1 MSSSFCDTDT
11 TIKIELEI
19 YYISRN
25 LTRLSLYSQVLII
38 SEVTMIARV
47 GEEGVL
53 GLASASLK
61 STAAGVVDKGENS
74 RENYF
79 EQE

>member
-1 MSSSFCDTDT
+1 
-11 TIKIELEI
+11 
-19 YYISRN
+19 
-25 LTRLSLYSQVLII
+25 
-38 SEVTMIARV
+38 MIVRV

-61 STAAGVVDKGENS
+61 SIAAGIVDKGENS

>member
-1 MSSSFCDTDT
+1 VSSSFCDTDT
-11 TIKIELEI
+11 IIKVELEI

-38 SEVTMIARV
+38 SGVTMIVRV

-53 GLASASLK
+53 GLVSVSLK
-61 STAAGVVDKGENS
+61 SIAAGVVDKGENS